1 MFLSLR
7 RALFPKEEQ
16 KFFQK
21 QYTLYKQEDKDF
33 VLKFEKDPKSWLY
46 SKFSTFMFLSLR
58 RALSSKEEQKLFQK
72 QYTQYKQDD
81 KDFVLNFEKSQK
93 VFGQLSY
100 IPTQNAHNQ
109 SVYAEFGDV
118 GSPKNH
124 T

>member
-16 KFFQK
+16 KF
-21 QYTLYKQEDKDF
+21 
-33 VLKFEKDPKSWLY
+33 
-46 SKFSTFMFLSLR
+46 
-58 RALSSKEEQKLFQK
+58 FQK